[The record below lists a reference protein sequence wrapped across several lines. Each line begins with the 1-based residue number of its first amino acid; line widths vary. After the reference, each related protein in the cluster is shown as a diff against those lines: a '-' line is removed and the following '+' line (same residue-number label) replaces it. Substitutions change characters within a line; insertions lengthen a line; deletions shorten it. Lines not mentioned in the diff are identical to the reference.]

1 MQPFDPARLYPDK
14 ASPLFPNLPARM
26 TIPKDLKARSANA
39 QMRVT
44 STIVLHAVGQLLTGQ
59 SRLLQQVSTE
69 GGVND
74 VALVSFIKDDACRLS
89 VTDTLTACPKR
100 QTASLP
106 LHMVLLPLGA
116 AFSHHLFPDVGAAWQ
131 DVVDRAQHLGLNLPM
146 TERQLQ
152 DAKLLRNDLIRL
164 SDTLAYAIET
174 TTIDIGD
181 HVFTEQ
187 GEDVTPNLL
196 NGSAFP
202 QPPMPTLEGDSAPVL
217 ADLKRWIK
225 RGVNV
230 FLTGPTGTFK
240 TSTANQA
247 ALANGANLFSV
258 QGRPGLEDRD
268 FYGGVYPV
276 PGQEPKW
283 VPGPVAQAFDS
294 AASGA
299 LTVLVFNEVTR
310 FEPLYFNAT
319 IGMMDEY
326 SGAELAAH
334 GVTFSEGHLNAMGLK
349 QQDEGRY
356 YLLTL
361 PNGESIACR
370 KELLC
375 FVGTA
380 NLGSDYVTTGE
391 LDAALLRRYERHVEM
406 TFPDESVVMPLLIQ
420 AAGDARVAEVAYRL
434 EVFSRSQVVDELGF
448 SEGADGEGLLKRAMN
463 FSTTRTLL
471 DEVRELALSGVP
483 VRSAFVRAAQT
494 TVVPYCVPRLPSG
507 TLDPA
512 ARTRLEDDVL
522 RHALQLSE

>member
-14 ASPLFPNLPARM
+14 SSPLFPDIKARM
-26 TIPKDLKARSANA
+26 VIPPELRARSAA
-39 QMRVT
+39 SEMRVT
-44 STIVLHAVGQLLTGQ
+44 STIVLHAIGQLLIGQ
-59 SRLLQQVSTE
+59 TRLLQQVSTE

-74 VALVSFIKDDACRLS
+74 VALVSVIKDDECRLG
-89 VTDTLTACPKR
+89 VTDTLTASTKH
-100 QTASLP
+100 QTGILP
-106 LHMVLLPLGA
+106 LHVVLLTLGA
-116 AFSHHLFPDVGAAWQ
+116 AFSHHLFPEVSAAWQ
-131 DVVDRAQHLGLNLPM
+131 DVVDRAGHLGLSLPM
-146 TERQLQ
+146 TERQLEN
-152 DAKLLRNDLIRL
+152 AKLLRNDLIRL
-164 SDTLAYAIET
+164 SDTLSYAIQT
-174 TTIDIGD
+174 TTIDIG
-181 HVFTEQ
+181 HHSFTAD

-196 NGSAFP
+196 HGSAFP
-202 QPPMPTLEGDSAPVL
+202 QPPMPTFDGPASSVL
-217 ADLKRWIK
+217 SDLKRWVR

-247 ALANGANLFSV
+247 ALINRANLFSV

-276 PGQEPKW
+276 PGKEPTW
-283 VPGPVAQAFDS
+283 IAGPVAQAFDS

-334 GVTFSEGHLNAMGLK
+334 GVTFTPEHLKAVGLSS
-349 QQDEGRY
+349 QNEGRY

-380 NLGSDYVTTGE
+380 NLGTDYVTTGE

-420 AAGDARVAEVAYRL
+420 AAGDAHLAEVAYRL
-434 EVFSRSQVVDELGF
+434 EVFTRPQVVDDLGF
-448 SEGADGEGLLKRAMN
+448 SEEMSAEGLLKRAMN

-471 DEVRELALSGVP
+471 DEARELVESGVP
-483 VRSAFVRAAQT
+483 ARSAFIRAAQS

-512 ARTRLEDDVL
+512 ARTRLEDDVMK
-522 RHALQLSE
+522 HSLQLSE

>member
-1 MQPFDPARLYPDK
+1 MQPFDPTKLYPNRT
-14 ASPLFPNLPARM
+14 SPLFQDIQPC
-26 TIPKDLKARSANA
+26 TVIPVHLRARSAANE
-39 QMRVT
+39 MRVT
-44 STIVLHAVGQLLTGQ
+44 SSVVMHAIGQLLTGQ
-59 SRLLQQVSTE
+59 TRMLQQISSE

-74 VALVSFIKDDACRLS
+74 VALVNMIGDDECRLS
-89 VTDTLTACPKR
+89 VADTITASMKH
-100 QTASLP
+100 QTANLP
-106 LHMVLLPLGA
+106 LHVVLLTLGA
-116 AFSHHLFPDVGAAWQ
+116 AFSHHLFPEVGAAWQ
-131 DVVDRAQHLGLNLPM
+131 DVVDHATRLGLSLPM
-146 TERQLQ
+146 TGRQL
-152 DAKLLRNDLIRL
+152 DESTLLRNDLIRL
-164 SDTLAYAIET
+164 SDTLAYTIET
-174 TTIDIGD
+174 TTIDVGN
-181 HVFTEQ
+181 HSFTAD
-187 GEDVTPNLL
+187 GEDVTRNLL

-202 QPPMPTLEGDSAPVL
+202 QPPMPIFDGPGSSVL
-217 ADLKRWIK
+217 SDLKRWIR

-247 ALANGANLFSV
+247 ALVNKANLFSV

-276 PGQEPKW
+276 PGKEPAW

-334 GVTFSEGHLNAMGLK
+334 GVTFTEDHLKAMGLNS
-349 QQDEGRY
+349 QNEGRY

-380 NLGSDYVTTGE
+380 NLGTDYVTTGE

-420 AAGDARVAEVAYRL
+420 AAGDAHLAEVAYRL
-434 EVFSRSQVVDELGF
+434 EVFTRPQVVDDLGF
-448 SEGADGEGLLKRAMN
+448 SEEMSAEGLLKRAMN

-471 DEVRELALSGVP
+471 DEARELVESGVP
-483 VRSAFVRAAQT
+483 ARSAFIRAAQS

-512 ARTRLEDDVL
+512 ARTRLEDDVMK
-522 RHALQLSE
+522 HSLQLSE